1 MDIVQGGNVYCGKC
15 ELSFANVEPE
25 LICRATFQDGQFRE
39 YIFCPKC
46 LGLISVTN
54 TGTESKNPIKIKS
67 FHIDGRKVLNEISE
81 SGEEGGK
88 RAEYIKHVIRTKRA
102 ELQLDP
108 IDF

>member
-1 MDIVQGGNVYCGKC
+1 MDIVTEGNVECGRC

-25 LICRATFQDGQFRE
+25 LICRATFDNGRYRD

-46 LGLISVTN
+46 LGLISVTD
-54 TGTESKNPIKIKS
+54 TGTESKNPIKIKR

-81 SGEEGGK
+81 SGEEDRK
-88 RAEYIKHVIRTKRA
+88 RAEYIKKVIKEKRA
-102 ELQLDP
+102 KLKLDP

>member
-1 MDIVQGGNVYCGKC
+1 MDIVPEGNVYCGKC

-25 LICRATFQDGQFRE
+25 LICRVTFEDERFRD

-54 TGTESKNPIKIKS
+54 TGTESKNPIKIKR

-81 SGEEGGK
+81 SGEKDKKG
-88 RAEYIKHVIRTKRA
+88 AEYIKKVIEEKRA

>member
-1 MDIVQGGNVYCGKC
+1 MDIVQEGNVYCGKC
-15 ELSFANVEPE
+15 ELSFDNVEAD
-25 LICRATFQDGQFRE
+25 LICRATFDDGQFRE

-54 TGTESKNPIKIKS
+54 TGTESKNQNKIKR
-67 FHIDGRKVLNEISE
+67 FHINGRKVLKEISE
-81 SGEEGGK
+81 SGEK
-88 RAEYIKHVIRTKRA
+88 RAEYIKKVIEEKRA